1 MMGGGSDDRFN
12 EMSSKWWAVVVTI
25 FFEMSSKWWSSKWS
39 FWNVQVGGGSDDL
52 FNEMSSKWW
61 AVVVTIFLMKCPVND
76 GRWSSKWWAV
86 DRF

>member
-25 FFEMSSKWWSSKWS
+25 VFNEMSSKWWA
-39 FWNVQVGGGSDDL
+39 VVATIV

-61 AVVVTIFLMKCPVND
+61 AVVVKTVLMKCPVND
-76 GRWSSKWWAV
+76 GRW
-86 DRF
+86 

>member
-25 FFEMSSKWWSSKWS
+25 
-39 FWNVQVGGGSDDL
+39 V

-61 AVVVTIFLMKCPVND
+61 AVVVTIVFNEVSSKWWAVVVKAVLMKCPVND
-76 GRWSSKWWAV
+76 GRW
-86 DRF
+86 

>member
-25 FFEMSSKWWSSKWS
+25 
-39 FWNVQVGGGSDDL
+39 V

-61 AVVVTIFLMKCPVND
+61 AVVVTIVFNEMSSKWWAVVVTTVLMKCPVND
-76 GRWSSKWWAV
+76 GRW
-86 DRF
+86 

>member
-25 FFEMSSKWWSSKWS
+25 
-39 FWNVQVGGGSDDL
+39 V

-61 AVVVTIFLMKCPVND
+61 AVVATIVFNEVSSKWWEVVVKTVLMKCPVND
-76 GRWSSKWWAV
+76 GRW
-86 DRF
+86 

>member
-25 FFEMSSKWWSSKWS
+25 
-39 FWNVQVGGGSDDL
+39 V

-61 AVVVTIFLMKCPVND
+61 AVVVTIVLMKCPVND
-76 GRWSSKWWAV
+76 GRW
-86 DRF
+86 

>member
-1 MMGGGSDDRFN
+1 MMGGGSDDLFN

-25 FFEMSSKWWSSKWS
+25 F
-39 FWNVQVGGGSDDL
+39 

-76 GRWSSKWWAV
+76 GRW
-86 DRF
+86 

>member
-25 FFEMSSKWWSSKWS
+25 
-39 FWNVQVGGGSDDL
+39 V

-61 AVVVTIFLMKCPVND
+61 AVVVTIVFNEMSSKWWAVVVKTVLMKCPVND
-76 GRWSSKWWAV
+76 GRW
-86 DRF
+86 

>member
-1 MMGGGSDDRFN
+1 MMGGGSDDLFN

-25 FFEMSSKWWSSKWS
+25 
-39 FWNVQVGGGSDDL
+39 V

-76 GRWSSKWWAV
+76 GRW
-86 DRF
+86 

>member
-25 FFEMSSKWWSSKWS
+25 
-39 FWNVQVGGGSDDL
+39 V

-61 AVVVTIFLMKCPVND
+61 AVVATIVFNEVSSKWWAVVVKAVLMKCPVND
-76 GRWSSKWWAV
+76 GRW
-86 DRF
+86 